1 MKNDASLFSTIK
13 LHKMVPV
20 GIIFVGIILFI
31 HFRWHHYLTFESLKE
46 NHAYLEATVKSH
58 FFWSGVI
65 AVFFLITVTAF
76 SLPVTT
82 MVCLA
87 IGYLFPFPISTFM
100 VIFSLACGGTL
111 LFLSVKMGITD
122 HFFSYYEKYIYKF
135 ETRMEKYGQL
145 YLIMIRFIPII
156 PFWMVNIICGLIDVS
171 TKRFI
176 WTTVIGIIPGS
187 AIYTYAG
194 NSLQLLFDSH
204 DKLSLTTFYIPQILI
219 GFTTLIA
226 FVILTIML
234 DGGKNSNPFDRKK

>member
-1 MKNDASLFSTIK
+1 MIPIT
-13 LHKMVPV
+13 V
-20 GIIFVGIILFI
+20 IFVGIILFI

-46 NHAYLEATVKSH
+46 NHAFLETTIQNH
-58 FFWSGVI
+58 PFWYGVL
-65 AVFFLITVTAF
+65 AVLFLITVTAF

-100 VIFSLACGGTL
+100 VIFSLSCGGSL

-122 HFFSYYEKYIYKF
+122 NFFCYYEKYIHKF
-135 ETRMEKYGQL
+135 ESGMERYGQL
-145 YLIMIRFIPII
+145 YLIMVRFIPVI

-176 WTTVIGIIPGS
+176 WTTIIGIIPGS

-194 NSLQLLFDSH
+194 NSLELLIDSH
-204 DKLSLTTFYIPQILI
+204 EKLSLTHFYIPQILI

-226 FVILTIML
+226 FVVLMILL